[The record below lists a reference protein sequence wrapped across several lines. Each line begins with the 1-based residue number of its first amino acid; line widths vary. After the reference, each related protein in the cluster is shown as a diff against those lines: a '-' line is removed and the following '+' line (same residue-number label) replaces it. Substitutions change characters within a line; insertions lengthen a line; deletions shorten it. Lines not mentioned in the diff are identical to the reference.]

1 MRPETKRWTAEE
13 DDVLRQEAL
22 VGSPVSEIASKIG
35 RSESAVRTRAYTL
48 RVPLRIVGMRRSAS
62 AW

>member
-22 VGSPVSEIASKIG
+22 AGGSVSDIASKLG
-35 RSESAVRTRAYTL
+35 RSEAAVRTRAYTL
-48 RVPLRIVGMRRSAS
+48 RVPLRTVGIRRRES

>member
-1 MRPETKRWTAEE
+1 MKPETKRWTAEE

-22 VGSPVSEIASKIG
+22 VGSPVAEIASRVG
-35 RSESAVRTRAYTL
+35 RSEFAVRTRAYTL
-48 RVPLRIVGMRRSAS
+48 RVPLRIVGIRRSAS

>member
-22 VGSPVSEIASKIG
+22 VGSPVTEIASKIG

-48 RVPLRIVGMRRSAS
+48 RVPLGTVGMRRSAS
-62 AW
+62 TW

>member
-22 VGSPVSEIASKIG
+22 VGSPVTEIASKIG

-48 RVPLRIVGMRRSAS
+48 RVPLRTAS